1 MARIGSTT
9 RLSASTRQSR
19 AALSPQDCFYFDG
32 VDDYIEIA
40 DNNAFSATTT
50 GEITISAWM
59 KIADNNFLKT
69 TASSDGAYV
78 HWLGKGVYS
87 PTDFEYA
94 FRMYNQTGSIRPNRT
109 SFYVFNTAAGTG
121 VGSYVQ
127 EVVTSNEWVHIVGSI
142 DATSTYI
149 WKNGVFKD
157 SDVYTASITPA
168 NGTSPFRIG
177 AVDASS
183 SSSPNYFRGFLRD
196 IRVWNRKLTNTEV
209 TNLYGGTDIT
219 SRLVAK
225 LLLNEKSG
233 STAIDSVNG
242 YNGTIY
248 GATPSTGAM
257 PTNRTAA

>member
-1 MARIGSTT
+1 MARTISGT
-9 RLSASTRQSR
+9 RELAGARQAR
-19 AALSPQDCFYFDG
+19 TIPTPYDCFYFDG

-40 DNNAFSATTT
+40 DNDAFSVTTT

-59 KIADNNFLKT
+59 KIADNNFLKST
-69 TASSDGAYV
+69 PSSDGAYV
-78 HWLGKGVYS
+78 HWLGKGVYT

-127 EVVTSNEWVHIVGSI
+127 EIVTPNEWVHIVGSI

-149 WKNGVFKD
+149 WKNGVLKD

-196 IRVWNRKLTNTEV
+196 IRVWDKKLTNTEV
-209 TNLYGGTDIT
+209 TNLYNGTDIT
-219 SRLVAK
+219 SGLVAK

-233 STAIDSVNG
+233 SIVVDSVNG
-242 YNGTIY
+242 YNGVVY
-248 GATPSTGAM
+248 GAVPSNGTM
-257 PTNRTAA
+257 PINRNIA